1 MGEPIG
7 QALRPATT
15 PVAIKTLLTMAD
27 QDKNKKVEGK
37 ELTNLANNIA
47 SANGIKTMFVD
58 SDADNGFFR
67 TQAENFIKEQLN
79 IETTAVNTL
88 INISDENNN
97 KKIEGKELTD
107 LANNIASANGIK
119 TIFVD
124 SDADNGF
131 FRTQAED
138 FIKKELG
145 IEEIKTNRDM
155 VIDLSELSKE
165 LGQLEKAEKTL
176 LTNIKRGKATSEDF
190 EKAGLGN
197 LSRDVVG
204 DIMAKNIAENS
215 ITIDSI
221 KKDIIKFSAKEKII
235 NDPLKATVEDYK
247 NYGLNKV
254 TANNLI
260 KVNNAAYDCNN
271 SARLISLDDLVK
283 ETIGE

>member
-7 QALRPATT
+7 QAPRPATT

-37 ELTNLANNIA
+37 ELTSLANNIA
-47 SANGIKTMFVD
+47 SANGIKTMFIDSDADNGFFRTQAENFIKQQLNITTATNTLIHGSDQDNNNKIEGKELTKLANDIASSNGIKTMFVD

-67 TQAENFIKEQLN
+67 TQAEKFIKQ
-79 IETTAVNTL
+79 
-88 INISDENNN
+88 
-97 KKIEGKELTD
+97 ELD
-107 LANNIASANGIK
+107 
-119 TIFVD
+119 
-124 SDADNGF
+124 
-131 FRTQAED
+131 
-138 FIKKELG
+138 
-145 IEEIKTNRDM
+145 IEEIKTNREM

-204 DIMAKNIAENS
+204 DIMAKNIAEKS

-221 KKDIIKFSAKEKII
+221 KKDIIKFSAKEKILK
-235 NDPLKATVEDYK
+235 DPLQSTVEDYK
-247 NYGLNKV
+247 VYGLNEV
-254 TANNLI
+254 TAKNLN
-260 KVNNAAYDCNN
+260 KVNAAVNDFNLG
-271 SARLISLDDLVK
+271 REFIGFDDLIQRALK
-283 ETIGE
+283 E